1 MAVVHFSNRHIS
13 KNQTLKECIQFHID
27 YAKNPEKTQNGLL
40 VSAYECNPET
50 ATEEFLI
57 SKKMYEMITKRSQP
71 KDKDNISYML
81 MQSFKPEEITPQEAH
96 EIGYQFA
103 YEFTK
108 GEHQFVISTHTNK
121 NHIHNHIEIN
131 STSLDCTHKFNAYKR
146 WGISAQ
152 KLSDKICKEHCLSTI
167 KEPQQKGKHYAEWK
181 AKKENK
187 SWKQV
192 LKNTIDTTI
201 PQSKNFEDFIENMR
215 KQGYEMKQGK
225 QISFRAVG
233 QNRFTRMKTL
243 GAEYTEIAIAEK
255 IKLQQLK
262 EKTSK
267 KSITSFIDIE
277 QKKKEGKGAAYE
289 QWAKIFNVKQAANTV
304 NFLTENDINYQTLE
318 QQVQNSTERFHEISD
333 QLKQKEKQIK
343 EVLELKTNIIYYA
356 RTIDIYK
363 QYQKTKDKQ
372 NFQKEHSEDI
382 IKHEKAKAFFEKTN
396 QKKLPKVKELQQ
408 QYQNLLAEK
417 QQLYQ
422 QYTTAKKEMLEYQT
436 AKQNMDKLLQTKQK
450 NSEKDQEI

>member
-1 MAVVHFSNRHIS
+1 MAVVHFHNRHTS
-13 KNQTLKECIQFHID
+13 KNQTVKECIKFHID

-40 VSAYECNPET
+40 VSAYECSPET
-50 ATEEFLI
+50 AAEEFLI
-57 SKKMYEMITKRSQP
+57 SKKMYERITKRSQP
-71 KDKDNISYML
+71 KDKDNVSYML
-81 MQSFKPEEITPQEAH
+81 MQSFKPEEITPQKAH

-108 GEHQFVISTHTNK
+108 GEHQFVVSTHTDK
-121 NHIHNHIEIN
+121 EHIHNHVEFN
-131 STSLDCTHKFNAYKR
+131 STSLDCTHKFNAYKQ

-187 SWKQV
+187 SWKQA
-192 LKNTIDTTI
+192 LKNTIDEII
-201 PQSKNFEDFIENMR
+201 PQSKDFEDFMENMR
-215 KQGYEMKQGK
+215 KQGYEVKQGK

-243 GAEYTEIAIAEK
+243 GVEYTEISIAEK

-382 IKHEKAKAFFEKTN
+382 IKHEKTKEFFEKTN
-396 QKKLPKVKELQQ
+396 QKRLPKVKELQQ
-408 QYQNLLAEK
+408 QYQHLLEEK

>member
-81 MQSFKPEEITPQEAH
+81 IQSFKPEEITPQKAH

-131 STSLDCTHKFNAYKR
+131 STSLDCTHKFNGYKQ
-146 WGISAQ
+146 WGRAAQ
-152 KLSDKICKEHCLSTI
+152 KLSDKICKEYTLSTI
-167 KEPQQKGKHYAEWK
+167 KEPQQKGKQYAEWK

-215 KQGYEMKQGK
+215 KQGYEVKQGK
-225 QISFRAVG
+225 QISFRAAE

-243 GAEYTEIAIAEK
+243 GAEYTEIAVVEK
-255 IKLQQLK
+255 IKLQQ
-262 EKTSK
+262 SQSISIK

-304 NFLTENDINYQTLE
+304 NFLTENNVDYQKLE
-318 QQVQNSTERFHEISD
+318 QQVQNSTKQFNEIS
-333 QLKQKEKQIK
+333 
-343 EVLELKTNIIYYA
+343 
-356 RTIDIYK
+356 
-363 QYQKTKDKQ
+363 
-372 NFQKEHSEDI
+372 S
-382 IKHEKAKAFFEKTN
+382 
-396 QKKLPKVKELQQ
+396 
-408 QYQNLLAEK
+408 
-417 QQLYQ
+417 
-422 QYTTAKKEMLEYQT
+422 
-436 AKQNMDKLLQTKQK
+436 
-450 NSEKDQEI
+450 

>member
-1 MAVVHFSNRHIS
+1 MAVVHFHNRHTS
-13 KNQTLKECIQFHID
+13 KNQTVKECIKFHID

-81 MQSFKPEEITPQEAH
+81 MQSFKPEEITPQKAH

-108 GEHQFVISTHTNK
+108 GEHQFVVSTHTDK
-121 NHIHNHIEIN
+121 EHIHNHVEFN

-167 KEPQQKGKHYAEWK
+167 KEPQQKGKQYAEWK

-187 SWKQV
+187 SWKQT
-192 LKNTIDTTI
+192 LKSTIDEMI
-201 PQSKNFEDFIENMR
+201 PQSKNFEDFIENIR
-215 KQGYEMKQGK
+215 KQGYEVKQGK

-243 GAEYTEIAIAEK
+243 GAEYTETAIAEK
-255 IKLQQLK
+255 IKLQQSK
-262 EKTSK
+262 EKTIK

-277 QKKKEGKGAAYE
+277 QKKKDGKGAAYE

-304 NFLTENDINYQTLE
+304 NFLTENNVDYQKLE
-318 QQVQNSTERFHEISD
+318 QQVQNSTKQFNEISN

-408 QYQNLLAEK
+408 LYQHLLEEK

-450 NSEKDQEI
+450 SSEKDQEI

>member
-81 MQSFKPEEITPQEAH
+81 IQSFKPEEITPQKAH

-131 STSLDCTHKFNAYKR
+131 STSLDCTHKFNGYKQ
-146 WGISAQ
+146 WGRAAQ
-152 KLSDKICKEHCLSTI
+152 KLSDKICKEYTLSTI
-167 KEPQQKGKHYAEWK
+167 KEPQQKGKQYAEWK

-225 QISFRAVG
+225 QIAFRATG

-243 GAEYTEIAIAEK
+243 GAEYTETAIAEK
-255 IKLQQLK
+255 IKRQQSK

-304 NFLTENDINYQTLE
+304 NFLTENNVDYQKLE
-318 QQVQNSTERFHEISD
+318 QQVQNSTKQFNEISS

-363 QYQKTKDKQ
+363 QYQKAKDKQ
-372 NFQKEHSEDI
+372 NFKKEHNEDI
-382 IKHEKAKAFFEKTN
+382 IKHEKAKAFFEKNN

-422 QYTTAKKEMLEYQT
+422 QYTIAKKEMLEYQT
-436 AKQNMDKLLQTKQK
+436 AKQNMDKLFQTKQK
-450 NSEKDQEI
+450 SSEKDQEI

>member
-13 KNQTLKECIQFHID
+13 KNQTIKECIQFHID

-81 MQSFKPEEITPQEAH
+81 MQSFKPEEITPQKAH

-167 KEPQQKGKHYAEWK
+167 KEPQQKGKQYAEWK

-225 QISFRAVG
+225 QIAFRATG

-243 GAEYTEIAIAEK
+243 GAEYTETAIAEK
-255 IKLQQLK
+255 IKRQQSK

-277 QKKKEGKGAAYE
+277 QKKKDGKGAAYE

-304 NFLTENDINYQTLE
+304 NFLTENNIDYQKLE
-318 QQVQNSTERFHEISD
+318 QKIQYRTKQFNEISS

-372 NFQKEHSEDI
+372 NFKKEHSEDI
-382 IKHEKAKAFFEKTN
+382 IKHEKAKAFFEKN
-396 QKKLPKVKELQQ
+396 SQKELPKVKELQQ

-422 QYTTAKKEMLEYQT
+422 QYATAKKEMLEYQT
-436 AKQNMDKLLQTKQK
+436 AKQNMDKLLQTEQK
-450 NSEKDQEI
+450 KLEKDQEI

>member
-187 SWKQV
+187 SWKQA
-192 LKNTIDTTI
+192 LKNTIDEII
-201 PQSKNFEDFIENMR
+201 PQSKDFEDFMENMR
-215 KQGYEMKQGK
+215 KQGYEVKQGK

-243 GAEYTEIAIAEK
+243 GVEYTEIAIAEK